1 MVHLDDPSQAVS
13 SSLEI
18 SDWGEL
24 RPQWCFRSTGMAV
37 SVKNCQA
44 LLLQREPWLIPMSF
58 QELWSRRSEG
68 SVLPWK
74 VYSVQMLW
82 GEQGWTIKE
91 KDIPS

>member
-1 MVHLDDPSQAVS
+1 MVFPQHWRGSICEELS
-13 SSLEI
+13 STPLV
-18 SDWGEL
+18 DAAL
-24 RPQWCFRSTGMAV
+24 TQWES
-37 SVKNCQA
+37 
-44 LLLQREPWLIPMSF
+44 WLIPMSF

-91 KDIPS
+91 KDIPA